1 MDGMLYVAMNGAKQI
16 QSQQATNSHNL
27 ANAST
32 TGFRADFDTLRSLPV
47 YGPGNPSRVFSVD
60 ERSGINFDAG
70 QVTQTGRDLD
80 ISINGEGLIAVQAPD
95 GSEAYTR
102 AGDLRVVSG
111 GLLQTGAGFSVMGN
125 DGPIALPP
133 YEKLDIAAD
142 GTLSIIPVGQD
153 ASALAVVDRIKL
165 VNPPTDQLEKGLD
178 GLIRSSDGN
187 EIAADASVRVA
198 SGTVEGSNVNSISEL
213 INMIELAR
221 KFEMHIKLMETAE
234 TNDSSSAS
242 ILRLRG

>member
-1 MDGMLYVAMNGAKQI
+1 MLYVAMNGAKQI

-153 ASALAVVDRIKL
+153 ASSLAVIDRIRL
-165 VNPPTDQLEKGLD
+165 VNPAIDDLEKGLD
-178 GLIRSSDGN
+178 GLIRAKDGV
-187 EIAADASVRVA
+187 EINVDASVRIA
-198 SGTVEGSNVNSISEL
+198 SGTVEGSNVNSVSEL

-221 KFEMHIKLMETAE
+221 KFEMHVKLMEAAE
-234 TNDSSSAS
+234 SNDSSSAT

>member
-1 MDGMLYVAMNGAKQI
+1 MDRMLYVAMNGAKQI
-16 QSQQATNSHNL
+16 QMHQATNTHNL

-32 TGFRADFDTLRSLPV
+32 TGFRADFDSIRSLPV
-47 YGPGNPSRVFSVD
+47 YGPGNPSRVYSVD
-60 ERSGINFDAG
+60 ERSGIDFNIG
-70 QVTQTGRDLD
+70 QVSQTGRDLD
-80 ISINGEGLIAVQAPD
+80 VSINGAGFIAIQAPD
-95 GSEAYTR
+95 GSEGYTR
-102 AGDLRVVSG
+102 AGDLRVVQG

-133 YEKLDIAAD
+133 FEKLDIAAD
-142 GTLSIIPVGQD
+142 GTLSIVPVGQD

-165 VNPPTDQLEKGLD
+165 VNPPTNQLEKGLD

-187 EIAADASVRVA
+187 AIAADASVRVA

>member
-16 QSQQATNSHNL
+16 QAQQATNTHNL
-27 ANAST
+27 ANANT

-47 YGPGNPSRVFSVD
+47 YGPGNPSRVYSVD
-60 ERSGINFDAG
+60 ERSGVNFDVG
-70 QVTQTGRDLD
+70 QVTQTGRELD
-80 ISINGEGLIAVQAPD
+80 ISINGKGLIAVQAPD

-102 AGDLRVVSG
+102 AGDLRVVNG

-142 GTLSIIPVGQD
+142 GTLSIVPLGQD
-153 ASALAVVDRIKL
+153 ANALAVIDRIKL
-165 VNPPTDQLEKGLD
+165 VNPPLDNLEKRLD
-178 GLIRSSDGN
+178 GLITTKDG
-187 EIAADASVRVA
+187 AAAVADASVRIA
-198 SGTVEGSNVNSISEL
+198 SGTVEGSNVNSVSEL

-221 KFEMHIKLMETAE
+221 KFEMQVKLMETAE
-234 TNDSSSAS
+234 NNDSSSAT

>member
-60 ERSGINFDAG
+60 ERSGINFDSG

-80 ISINGEGLIAVQAPD
+80 VSINGEGLIAVQAPD

-153 ASALAVVDRIKL
+153 ASALAVIDRIRL
-165 VNPPTDQLEKGLD
+165 VNPAIDDLEKGLD
-178 GLIRSSDGN
+178 GLIRAKDGIEVN
-187 EIAADASVRVA
+187 VDASVRIA
-198 SGTVEGSNVNSISEL
+198 SGTVEGSNVNSVSEL

-221 KFEMHIKLMETAE
+221 KFEMHVKLMETAE
-234 TNDSSSAS
+234 SNDSSSAT

>member
-16 QSQQATNSHNL
+16 QLHQATNTHNL

-32 TGFRADFDTLRSLPV
+32 SGFRADFDTIRSLPV
-47 YGPGNPSRVFSVD
+47 YGAGNPSRVFSVD
-60 ERSGINFDAG
+60 ESSGINFETG
-70 QVTQTGRDLD
+70 QVSQTGRDLD
-80 ISINGEGLIAVQAPD
+80 ISINGSGFLAIQAPD
-95 GSEAYTR
+95 GNEAYTR

-165 VNPPTDQLEKGLD
+165 VDPPIQDLEKSLD
-178 GLIRSSDGN
+178 GFIRSKDGSAI
-187 EIAADASVRVA
+187 ESDASVRVA
-198 SGTVEGSNVNSISEL
+198 SGTVEGSNVNSVSEL
-213 INMIELAR
+213 VNMIELAR
-221 KFEMHIKLMETAE
+221 KFEMHVKLMEAAE
-234 TNDSSSAS
+234 SNDSSSAT

>member
-16 QSQQATNSHNL
+16 QLHQATNTHNL

-32 TGFRADFDTLRSLPV
+32 TGFRADFDTIRSLPV

-60 ERSGINFDAG
+60 ERSGINFDVG

-80 ISINGEGLIAVQAPD
+80 VSINGQGFLAIQTPD
-95 GSEAYTR
+95 GGEAYTR
-102 AGDLRVVSG
+102 AGDLRVVNG

-133 YEKLDIAAD
+133 YEKLDIGAD

-153 ASALAVVDRIKL
+153 ASALAVIDRIKL
-165 VNPPTDQLEKGLD
+165 VNPPIDDLEKNLD
-178 GLIRSSDGN
+178 GFIRARDGVA
-187 EIAADASVRVA
+187 IDPDASVRVA
-198 SGTVEGSNVNSISEL
+198 SGTVEGSNVNSVSEL

-221 KFEMHIKLMETAE
+221 KFEMHVKLMETAE
-234 TNDSSSAS
+234 SNDSSSAT

>member
-1 MDGMLYVAMNGAKQI
+1 MDRMLYVAMSGAKQI
-16 QSQQATNSHNL
+16 EMHQATNSHNL

-32 TGFRADFDTLRSLPV
+32 TGFRADFDTIRSLPV
-47 YGPGNPSRVFSVD
+47 YGPGNPSRVYSVD
-60 ERSGINFDAG
+60 ERSGINFDIG
-70 QVTQTGRDLD
+70 QVSQTGRDLD
-80 ISINGEGLIAVQAPD
+80 VSITGEGYFAIQAPD
-95 GSEAYTR
+95 GTEAYTR
-102 AGDLRVVSG
+102 AGDFRVVNG
-111 GLLQTGAGFSVMGN
+111 GLLQTGNGHSVMGN
-125 DGPIALPP
+125 SGPIALPP
-133 YEKLDIAAD
+133 FEKLDIAAD

-165 VNPPTDQLEKGLD
+165 VNPPEENLEKGLD
-178 GLIRSSDGN
+178 GLIRSDVPVV
-187 EIAADASVRVA
+187 ADASIRVA

-221 KFEMHIKLMETAE
+221 KFEMHVKLMETAE

>member
-16 QSQQATNSHNL
+16 QAQQATNTHNL
-27 ANAST
+27 ANANT

-47 YGPGNPSRVFSVD
+47 YGPGNPSRVYSVD
-60 ERSGINFDAG
+60 ERSGVNFDVG
-70 QVTQTGRDLD
+70 QVTQTGRELD
-80 ISINGEGLIAVQAPD
+80 VSINGKGLIAVQAPD

-102 AGDLRVVSG
+102 AGDLRVVNG

-142 GTLSIIPVGQD
+142 GTLSIVPLGQD
-153 ASALAVVDRIKL
+153 ANALAVIDRIKL
-165 VNPPTDQLEKGLD
+165 VNPPLDNLEKRLD
-178 GLIRSSDGN
+178 GLITTRDGG
-187 EIAADASVRVA
+187 AAVADASVSIA
-198 SGTVEGSNVNSISEL
+198 SGTVEGSNVNSVSEL

-221 KFEMHIKLMETAE
+221 KFEMQVKLMETAE
-234 TNDSSSAS
+234 NNDSSSAT

>member
-16 QSQQATNSHNL
+16 QAQQATNSHNL
-27 ANAST
+27 ANANT

-47 YGPGNPSRVFSVD
+47 YGPGNASRVFSVD
-60 ERSGINFDAG
+60 ERSGINFDTG
-70 QVTQTGRDLD
+70 EVTQTGRDLD
-80 ISINGEGLIAVQAPD
+80 ISIIGEGFIAVQAPD

-102 AGDLRVVSG
+102 AGDLRVVNG
-111 GLLQTGAGFSVMGN
+111 GLLQTGAGISVMGN

-153 ASALAVVDRIKL
+153 ASALAVIDRIKL
-165 VNPPTDQLEKGLD
+165 VNPPIEDLEKSLD
-178 GLIRSSDGN
+178 GLIRSREGV
-187 EIAADASVRVA
+187 EINPDASVRIA
-198 SGTVEGSNVNSISEL
+198 SGTVEGSNVNSVSEL

-221 KFEMHIKLMETAE
+221 KFEMHVKLMETAE

-242 ILRLRG
+242 ILRMRG

>member
-1 MDGMLYVAMNGAKQI
+1 MLYVAMNGAKQI
-16 QSQQATNSHNL
+16 QSQQATNTHNL
-27 ANAST
+27 ANANT

-60 ERSGINFDAG
+60 ERSGINFEVG
-70 QVTQTGRDLD
+70 QITQTGRNLD
-80 ISINGEGLIAVQAPD
+80 ISINGKGLIAVQAPD

-111 GLLQTGAGFSVMGN
+111 GLLQTGSGNPVIGN

-133 YEKLDIAAD
+133 YEKLDIGSD
-142 GTLSIIPVGQD
+142 GTLSIIPVGQS
-153 ASALAVVDRIKL
+153 ASSLAVIDRIKL
-165 VNPPTDQLEKGLD
+165 VNPSTQTLEKGLD
-178 GLIRSSDGN
+178 GLIRARDGGAL
-187 EIAADASVRVA
+187 EPDASVRVA
-198 SGTVEGSNVNSISEL
+198 SGTVEGSNVNTVSEL

-221 KFEMHIKLMETAE
+221 KFEMHVKLMEAAE
-234 TNDSSSAS
+234 SNDSSSAT